1 MTCRHAKGDPACGST
16 VGGSQWRENERY
28 HEESVRKTYEARIA
42 ALPQTPD
49 SARYEIE
56 QSHREGPHLVLKVRY
71 PNCVKCSYEGVK
83 VLVLLDV
90 TEAAALRWRV
100 IDPHFADPSKPRK
113 PAEAPAPAAR
123 FPASEKGWADAIGY
137 VRRQMP

>member
-1 MTCRHAKGDPACGST
+1 MTCRHAAGDPNCSSSVNSWQA
-16 VGGSQWRENERY
+16 QENARYDRERA
-28 HEESVRKTYEARIA
+28 VKA
-42 ALPQTPD
+42 ALEKQAQADTPD
-49 SARYEIE
+49 AARYVIE
-56 QSHREGPHLVLKVRY
+56 DSHREGPHLVLKVRY
-71 PNCVKCSYEGVK
+71 PNCAKCSYEGVK

-113 PAEAPAPAAR
+113 PTEAPAPAAR